1 MEHVRRHV
9 HPDGHVSFAKPAEP
23 SFMLQIITALTPIF
37 LLILLGWVFK
47 KMNFP
52 GESFWPSAEKITY
65 YVFFPALLFISL
77 YRARFAELD
86 VGPMAL
92 TVALA
97 MVAVSGFMLLL
108 RPRLPLSDPSFSSFF
123 QGGLRPNT
131 YVGISAAFV
140 LFGTQG
146 LTLAA
151 MVIAVMIP
159 LANLISVSVV
169 SWYGQNHNKGWA
181 GVSGALIRN
190 PLILSCLLGIG
201 ANIANVPLEFGLIEF
216 IVILS
221 QASLSLGLLS
231 VGAGLRFQGLSG
243 NLRVIGL
250 SGAVKLVLLPFLAAF
265 GAWLFGLGTVSAS
278 VIVVF
283 AALPCGPAAYV
294 LARQMGGDRNL
305 MAEIIT
311 VQTVAAF
318 LTMPV
323 LLTLF

>member
-1 MEHVRRHV
+1 
-9 HPDGHVSFAKPAEP
+9 
-23 SFMLQIITALTPIF
+23 MLQIITALTPIF
-37 LLILLGWVFK
+37 LLILLGWAFK

-52 GESFWPSAEKITY
+52 GDSFWPSAERITY

-77 YRARFAELD
+77 YRADFSKLD

-92 TVALA
+92 VVTLA
-97 MVAVSGFMLLL
+97 MAAVSTVMLLL
-108 RPRLPLSDPSFSSFF
+108 RRRLPLSDPSFSSFF

-140 LFGTQG
+140 LFGNQG

-169 SWYGQNHNKGWA
+169 SWFGQNQNNGWT
-181 GVSGALIRN
+181 GVFGALLRN
-190 PLILSCLLGIG
+190 PLILSCLLGIA
-201 ANIANVPLEFGLIEF
+201 ANILKIPLDFGLTELI
-216 IVILS
+216 IILS

-231 VGAGLRFQGLSG
+231 VGAGLRFLGLG
-243 NLRVIGL
+243 RNLSVIGF
-250 SGAVKLVLLPFLAAF
+250 SGFIKLIALPCLAAS
-265 GAWLFGLGTVSAS
+265 GSWLLGLDTTSSA
-278 VIVVF
+278 VIVIF
-283 AALPCGPAAYV
+283 ASLPCGPAAYV
-294 LARQMGGDRNL
+294 LARQMGGDKDL

-318 LTMPV
+318 VTMPV
-323 LLTLF
+323 LLALIA

>member
-1 MEHVRRHV
+1 
-9 HPDGHVSFAKPAEP
+9 
-23 SFMLQIITALTPIF
+23 MLQIITALTPIF
-37 LLILLGWVFK
+37 LLILSGWAFK

-52 GESFWPSAEKITY
+52 GDSFWPSAERITY

-77 YRARFAELD
+77 YRADFSELD

-92 TVALA
+92 VVTLA
-97 MVAVSGFMLLL
+97 MAAVSTFMLLM
-108 RPRLPLSDPSFSSFF
+108 RRRLPLSDPSFSSFF

-140 LFGTQG
+140 LFGNQG

-169 SWYGQNHNKGWA
+169 SWYGQNQNNGWT
-181 GVSGALIRN
+181 GVFGALLRN
-190 PLILSCLLGIG
+190 PLILSCLLGIA
-201 ANIANVPLEFGLIEF
+201 ANILKIPLDFGLTEF
-216 IVILS
+216 IIILS

-231 VGAGLRFQGLSG
+231 VGAGLRFQGLG
-243 NLRVIGL
+243 HNLGVIGF
-250 SGAVKLVLLPFLAAF
+250 SGFIKLIALPCLAAL
-265 GAWLFGLGTVSAS
+265 GSWLLDLDTISSV
-278 VIVVF
+278 VIVIF
-283 AALPCGPAAYV
+283 ASLPCGPAAYV
-294 LARQMGGDRNL
+294 LARQMGGDKDL

-318 LTMPV
+318 VTMPV
-323 LLTLF
+323 LLAVIA